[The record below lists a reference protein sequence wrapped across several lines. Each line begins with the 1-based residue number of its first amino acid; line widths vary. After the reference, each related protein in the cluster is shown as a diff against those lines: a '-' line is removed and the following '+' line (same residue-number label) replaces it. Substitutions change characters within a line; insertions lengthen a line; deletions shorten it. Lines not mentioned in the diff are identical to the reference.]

1 MTAAVLDSS
10 AYRLGAITAEQT
22 QRITAP
28 SAMAV
33 LLLPALCALFLSK
46 FAIPPYGAQGIGIT
60 VFVIL
65 LVVGAGFCLQCMRV
79 DPVRAALFLV
89 LTGALGIVPLLL
101 GESFSLNSVFLFTA
115 VHVPLIFSV
124 AAGRDAALKA
134 AKIFLQ
140 LCFALAW
147 LGIAQFFAQF
157 VVDASYVFPIE
168 NFVPPVFVVEFF
180 NQQGP
185 FGYGLDVFRSNG
197 VFLLEPSYFAQLMA
211 IAVVAELCIMD
222 RVRRLPV
229 YGLALL
235 LAHSGT
241 GIMILAVCL
250 PLFVISRKRWDLLLI
265 GALALIPLIVLREY
279 LFLDRLMAR
288 AGEFGSIESSGFAR
302 FVGGFYFFEEF
313 LWNDPLRTL
322 FGAGAGSFQVYAPR
336 SAYTAAEMPLFKALF
351 EFGLLGTIAVFGFLA
366 YCLFSRT
373 ISPLTSLAIAICFL
387 LNGLYVPFAHAIAL
401 SLVVW
406 PQESGDSP

>member
-1 MTAAVLDSS
+1 MTAAVLDSV
-10 AYRLGAITAEQT
+10 AYRVGTPVAAET
-22 QRITAP
+22 RRVAVP
-28 SAMAV
+28 GAMAV

-65 LVVGAGFCLQCMRV
+65 LVVGAGFFLQCMRV

-89 LTGALGIVPLLL
+89 LTGALGIVPLVL
-101 GESFSLNSVFLFTA
+101 GEPFSLNSVLLFTA

-124 AAGRDAALKA
+124 AAGKDAALKA
-134 AKIFLQ
+134 TKVFLQ
-140 LCFALAW
+140 LCFVLAW
-147 LGIAQFFAQF
+147 LGIAQFFLQF
-157 VVDASYVFPIE
+157 VVDASFVFPIE
-168 NFVPPVFVVEFF
+168 NFVSPAFVVEFF
-180 NQQGP
+180 NQQAP
-185 FGYGLDVFRSNG
+185 FGYGLEVFRSNG

-241 GIMILAVCL
+241 GLMILAVCL
-250 PLFVISRKRWDLLLI
+250 PLFVISRRRWDLLLI
-265 GALALIPLIVLREY
+265 GALTLIPLIALREY
-279 LFLDRLMAR
+279 FFLDRLLAR
-288 AGEFGSIESSGFAR
+288 ASEFDSLESSGFAR
-302 FVGGFYFFEEF
+302 FVGGFYFFDEF

-322 FGAGAGSFQVYAPR
+322 FGAGAGAFQEYAPR

-351 EFGLLGTIAVFGFLA
+351 EFGLLGTIATFGFLA
-366 YCLFSRT
+366 YCLFART
-373 ISPLTSLAIAICFL
+373 ISPLTSLAVAICLL

-401 SLVVW
+401 SLLVW
-406 PQESGDSP
+406 PGESGEST